1 MILRTAVTA
10 AAMACL
16 ALAIPARAQ
25 TDSLRPRLP
34 TGAWIEPAGTRVDV
48 GPLPLAMLPAPEGD
62 RVVLLQCGWRDQ
74 AVVVVSRA
82 GRVLQVI
89 AQPAAF
95 VGLAFSPDGKTLYAS
110 GGNQDVVYRY
120 AWSGGAA
127 TLRDSLV
134 LAVKPPK
141 SDGTRY
147 PAGLAV
153 SPDGRRLYVAENLAD
168 SLAVVDLATGRV
180 TQRLATERYPY
191 GVAVTRDGRVYVSA
205 WGGHTVSAFVRRG
218 GRLAPAGRIPVG
230 RHPSAIL
237 PNRDG
242 SRLFVASGS
251 TDQVAVVDT
260 RAGRV
265 IARLS
270 DAPPAGPN
278 QGSTPNALALS
289 ADGTRLWVAEA
300 DANAAA
306 LFELSPFTAGLGAAQ
321 GSDRLAAR
329 VPAGWYPTAVLALGD
344 TLLVANGK
352 GRGTMANPNGPQP
365 TATTM
370 HVSTEGNSTLAQI
383 GGTLQTVPLAGAP
396 LGAFTRRVAAL
407 NGWDRPPS
415 PARRY
420 PPFRH
425 VVYVIKENR
434 TYDQVFGDLHEGD
447 GDSTL
452 LFFGPR
458 SAPNHK
464 ALARRF
470 GLFDR
475 FFTNAEV
482 SPDGHNW
489 STAAYTTDYLQKTV
503 PSRYSGRGRS
513 YDYEGTNRGTWDDPQ
528 VPDDDVNEPAHG
540 YLWDLAARRG
550 IPFRNYGEFV
560 VPVRRGGRI
569 TGYRGTKRNLV
580 RTSHPHFPGFDLTI
594 PDQRRADLWIAEL
607 EAFSRRGEMPA
618 LEIVR
623 LPNDHTVG
631 ARPGQPTPRAM
642 FADNDLALGR
652 MVEALSRSPFWAST
666 VMFVLEDDA
675 QNGPDHVD
683 SHRSPLL
690 VISPYNRPGVIHRF
704 ANTTDVLRTI
714 EEILGLE
721 SLSQFDH
728 YGRPLRDIW
737 AAEPDLSPYLAL
749 FPTIPLDAK
758 NPPNTPAAAAT
769 ARLDLRTEDAADE
782 DLFNRIL
789 WSVIK
794 GPEVPYPGTR
804 RIPAAELLG
813 AR

>member
-1 MILRTAVTA
+1 MNVRTTLPA
-10 AAMACL
+10 AAIACL
-16 ALAIPARAQ
+16 ALAVPARAQ

-34 TGAWIEPAGTRVDV
+34 TGAWIAPEGSRVDV

-74 AVVVVSRA
+74 GVVVVARD
-82 GRVLQVI
+82 GRVLQTL

-127 TLRDSLV
+127 ALRDSLV
-134 LAVKPPK
+134 LAVKPPRR
-141 SDGTRY
+141 DGTRY
-147 PAGLAV
+147 PAGIGV
-153 SPDGRRLYVAENLAD
+153 SPDGRWLYVAENLAD

-180 TQRLATERYPY
+180 AQRLATERYPY
-191 GVAVTRDGRVYVSA
+191 GVAVARDGRVYVSA
-205 WGGHTVSAFVRRG
+205 WGGSTVSAFVRRN
-218 GRLAPAGRIPVG
+218 GRLVPAGRIPVG

-237 PNRDG
+237 ASRDG

-265 IARLS
+265 IARLD

-289 ADGTRLWVAEA
+289 PDGTRLWVAEG

-306 LFELSPFTAGLGAAQ
+306 LFRLSRRTSGVTAARGN
-321 GSDRLAAR
+321 DRLAAR

-352 GRGTMANPNGPQP
+352 GRGTLANPNGPQP
-365 TATTM
+365 AASTM

-383 GGTLQTVPLAGAP
+383 GGTLQTVALAGAP

-407 NGWDRPPS
+407 NGWDRPAPA
-415 PARRY
+415 ARRY
-420 PPFRH
+420 PPFTH

-434 TYDQVFGDLHEGD
+434 TYDQVFGDLPEGD

-513 YDYEGTNRGTWDDPQ
+513 YDYEGTNRGTWEDPQ

-550 IPFRNYGEFV
+550 ITFRNYGEFV

-569 TGYRGTKRNLV
+569 VRYRGTKRNLI
-580 RTSHPHFPGFDLTI
+580 RTSHPHFPGFDLMI

-607 EAFSRRGEMPA
+607 EEFSRRGEMPA
-618 LEIVR
+618 LEVVR
-623 LPNDHTVG
+623 LPNDHTMG
-631 ARPGQPTPRAM
+631 ARADQPTPRAM

-652 MVEALSRSPFWAST
+652 MVEALSRSPFWATT

-690 VISPYNRPGVIHRF
+690 VISAYNRPGVIHRF

-721 SLSQFDH
+721 SLSHFDH
-728 YGRPLRDIW
+728 YGRPLREIW
-737 AAEPDLSPYLAL
+737 AAEPDLSPYTAL
-749 FPTIPLDAK
+749 VPVVPLDQK
-758 NPPNTPAAAAT
+758 NPPNTAAARAT
-769 ARLDLRTEDAADE
+769 ERLDLRAEDAAEE

-794 GPEVPYPGTR
+794 GPEVPYPGIR
-804 RIPAAELLG
+804 RIPAAELVG